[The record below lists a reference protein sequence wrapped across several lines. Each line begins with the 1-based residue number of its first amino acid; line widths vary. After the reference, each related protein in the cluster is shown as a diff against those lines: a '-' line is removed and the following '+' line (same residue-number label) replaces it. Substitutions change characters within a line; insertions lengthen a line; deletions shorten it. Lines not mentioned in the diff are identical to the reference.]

1 MPTCIQTANQS
12 YSRYLLCVCLS
23 VVICQQG
30 HIFSGKE
37 RKPDNDGVKSVI
49 KTAKGKFLLYIIT
62 AILFVI
68 ASFSYI
74 DITENENS
82 FFGSTFFYF
91 LMIIAVFNA
100 GLYTQK
106 YIESKKDDD

>member
-1 MPTCIQTANQS
+1 MI
-12 YSRYLLCVCLS
+12 
-23 VVICQQG
+23 
-30 HIFSGKE
+30 
-37 RKPDNDGVKSVI
+37 KS
-49 KTAKGKFLLYIIT
+49 AKGQFILYIIT

-74 DITENENS
+74 EFTDNKNS

-100 GLYTQK
+100 GLFTQK
-106 YIESKKDDD
+106 YIQSKKDDN

>member
-1 MPTCIQTANQS
+1 MI
-12 YSRYLLCVCLS
+12 
-23 VVICQQG
+23 
-30 HIFSGKE
+30 
-37 RKPDNDGVKSVI
+37 KS
-49 KTAKGKFLLYIIT
+49 AKGQFILYIIT
-62 AILFVI
+62 AILFII

-74 DITENENS
+74 EITENKNS

-106 YIESKKDDD
+106 YIQSKKDDKS